1 MANANFL
8 EEFDKSL
15 QKLGQLNNIIAANTQ
30 KKKEYSEDIINKLK
44 AINEKIQGLLGKINQ
59 LKVLVVGLQGQV
71 ATNTVGINNNDAQ
84 VAQLQQQVAA

>member
-59 LKVLVVGLQGQV
+59 LKVLVV
-71 ATNTVGINNNDAQ
+71 DA
-84 VAQLQQQVAA
+84 VPTETPSTKNSICVVFFVTAKL

>member
-30 KKKEYSEDIINKLK
+30 KKKEYSEDIIPKK
-44 AINEKIQGLLGKINQ
+44 HTIQIENTIAQKQLVLLEI
-59 LKVLVVGLQGQV
+59 KV
-71 ATNTVGINNNDAQ
+71 
-84 VAQLQQQVAA
+84 

>member
-44 AINEKIQGLLGKINQ
+44 AINEK
-59 LKVLVVGLQGQV
+59 V
-71 ATNTVGINNNDAQ
+71 
-84 VAQLQQQVAA
+84 

>member
-30 KKKEYSEDIINKLK
+30 KKYIGFF
-44 AINEKIQGLLGKINQ
+44 AHY
-59 LKVLVVGLQGQV
+59 
-71 ATNTVGINNNDAQ
+71 
-84 VAQLQQQVAA
+84 